1 MSAIAKTLLTFF
13 VSSVL
18 AGAAFAKNQKAS
30 GIVVRWKEVPAAA
43 QTAIQNNAGGGKIR
57 EVEKETANGGLV
69 YRAEVKG
76 TDGKWTKVYV
86 TDAGALLRVEPDKAR
101 NKRKHKPLFGD

>member
-18 AGAAFAKNQKAS
+18 AGAAFAKNQKVS
-30 GIVVRWKEVPAAA
+30 GIVVRWKEIPAAT
-43 QTAIQNNAGGGKIR
+43 QTAIQNAGGGKIR

-76 TDGKWTKVYV
+76 RDGKWSKVYV
-86 TDAGALLRVEPDKAR
+86 TDAGQLLRVEPDKAR